1 MLNLRHPT
9 QPLLMGIVNVTPDSF
24 SDGGKYF
31 DPADAVERGEKL
43 IEEGADILDLGAES
57 TRPGAA
63 GVGAEE
69 EWRRLQPVLIALRRN
84 HPVLPISIDTGKA
97 EVARRALADGASL
110 INDVTGGRD
119 VEMFPLIAKA
129 GCPFV
134 LMHLR
139 GTPATMAS
147 QTDYSDG
154 VVAGVIH
161 ELRTSAAAARL
172 AGVKPEQIIYDPGI
186 GFAKTAAQS
195 VELLSAL
202 PEFVKEFGAVL
213 LGASRKSFIRELD
226 PARPDPEARLAGS
239 IAAALRSAEA
249 GCAIVRVH
257 DVAATRQA
265 LAVWR
270 AVRG

>member
-1 MLNLRHPT
+1 
-9 QPLLMGIVNVTPDSF
+9 MGIVNVTPDSF

-31 DPADAVERGEKL
+31 DPADAVERGERL

-63 GVGAEE
+63 AVEAEE

-84 HPVLPISIDTGKA
+84 HPDLQLSIDTGKA
-97 EVARRALADGASL
+97 VIARRALAEGASL
-110 INDVTGGRD
+110 INDISGGRD
-119 VEMFPLIAKA
+119 LEMFPLIAKT

-134 LMHLR
+134 LMHMR
-139 GTPATMAS
+139 GTPATMTA
-147 QTDYSDG
+147 QTDYPDG

-172 AGVKPEQIIYDPGI
+172 AGVKPEQLIYDPGI

-195 VELLSAL
+195 VELLRAL

-226 PARPDPEARLAGS
+226 PARPAPDSRLAGS
-239 IAAALRSAEA
+239 IAAALCGAES
-249 GCAIVRVH
+249 GCSIIRVH

-265 LAVWR
+265 LAVWLATR
-270 AVRG
+270 